1 MGPQANRFAMIGI
14 FGLLEA
20 VARFELVTGET
31 SASISEMAQAIS
43 LIEADVSPVHDQS
56 CEDELPS

>member
-20 VARFELVTGET
+20 VARFELVTIQLNAIGWSIEKEKVFVPVG
-31 SASISEMAQAIS
+31 SAE
-43 LIEADVSPVHDQS
+43 PK
-56 CEDELPS
+56 